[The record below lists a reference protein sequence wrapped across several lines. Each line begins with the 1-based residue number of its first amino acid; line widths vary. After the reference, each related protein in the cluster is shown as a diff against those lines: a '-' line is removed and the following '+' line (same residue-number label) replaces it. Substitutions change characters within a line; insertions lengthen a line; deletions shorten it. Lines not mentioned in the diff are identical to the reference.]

1 MRTASTMNASDI
13 RGNRILRG
21 MGFVLGTVALLL
33 SLVFILVFVAHVS
46 QRRDVELIDWKP
58 TRSPEVEAQN
68 EIDDV
73 RQMVE
78 AQNEMRRRRGAA
90 DLDAERLRAE
100 VESKRSSACAA
111 ATRSSPTETA
121 WRGR

>member
-1 MRTASTMNASDI
+1 
-13 RGNRILRG
+13 

-33 SLVFILVFVAHVS
+33 AMVFIIVFVAHVS
-46 QRRDVELIDWKP
+46 QRRDVELVDWKP

-78 AQNEMRRRRGAA
+78 AQNEMRRRRGVPE
-90 DLDAERLRAE
+90 LDENRLRADVE
-100 VESKRSSACAA
+100 VEEIERLQ
-111 ATRSSPTETA
+111 
-121 WRGR
+121 RGEPFQRD